1 MMMRRFAPLIG
12 MALLA
17 AAPVTPAQTAPAR
30 ANPARTDWAARVTVT
45 PSGSYVRGN
54 PDAPRK
60 LVEYAS
66 YTCDHCAHFSAE
78 AATPLARAIAGGKVS
93 VEFRHA
99 LRDRLDLTA
108 ALLARCAGP
117 ARFFAASEAIFAEQ
131 KAWIDRTIAYE
142 QAERA
147 ALEAASPVERI
158 RMTAQAS
165 GLTALIARFGVPAE
179 RANACLADAAQQKLL
194 IDQANEA
201 WSERKIPG
209 TPHFILNG
217 AALPANDWP
226 GIAPLLS
233 K

>member
-1 MMMRRFAPLIG
+1 MTMVRFMALIG
-12 MALLA
+12 TALMV
-17 AAPVTPAQTAPAR
+17 AAPTTAAR
-30 ANPARTDWAARVTVT
+30 TEAARTDWAGRVAVT
-45 PSGSYVRGN
+45 PAGSYVRGN

-93 VEFRHA
+93 IEFRHA

-158 RMTAQAS
+158 RMTARAS
-165 GLTALIARFGVPAE
+165 GLTAIVARFGVSAE
-179 RANACLADAAQQKLL
+179 RANACLADPAQQKTL

-201 WSERKIPG
+201 WSERRIPG

-217 AALPANDWP
+217 TPVAANDWP
-226 GIAPLLS
+226 GLAPL
-233 K
+233 